1 MAKIL
6 ITGNGF
12 DLHHKLPT
20 KYQDFLEI
28 MLKIEAIKEKEN
40 YCFDDLFTDIKQ
52 KEDLEKSFKIENLKF
67 KQEHILSL
75 KESLKNNIWFQY
87 FKEEYMIET
96 WIDFESKIEKAINFA
111 ILFIKKTSAELTQN
125 PKTSLPVYYYNIIN
139 NSIEAINSLRKLKI
153 ILSDNIDSPINTI
166 ELRKEFLIYKYNYYI
181 NINEDAILNH
191 LKQQLDDF
199 KNIFNYYFDL
209 IINSFLEN
217 PKSENKAYNLLNS
230 IDYYYTFNY
239 TDTFKKLYKNSKI
252 KNNIFNVHGK
262 SFLEKQITTSSEEH
276 SIVLGFNDIDETIL
290 NKKFYFP
297 FTKYYQKLKNNTDYK
312 FIKDLDLSNKSSYIY
327 IWGHSLDKSDKD
339 YVDEI
344 FEFLLDKNLSSSYE
358 RKLFIIYHDEIS
370 KSNML
375 LNLLSIRGKKDVE
388 HCMRSNK
395 LEFIKSDYQNLNE
408 YFNKH
413 EKAPISMNPGFY

>member
-28 MLKIEAIKEKEN
+28 MLKIEVIKEKEN

-111 ILFIKKTSAELTQN
+111 ILFIKKTSAELIQN
-125 PKTSLPVYYYNIIN
+125 PKTSLPVYYPLIIEN
-139 NSIEAINSLRKLKI
+139 NIEAINILEKLKI
-153 ILSDNIDSPINTI
+153 ISKDTNNDRLILKLEKT
-166 ELRKEFLIYKYNYYI
+166 FLVYKYSYYI
-181 NINEDAILNH
+181 NIDEDAILNH

-217 PKSENKAYNLLNS
+217 PKSENKASNLLNS

-239 TDTFKKLYKNSKI
+239 TDTFRKLYENSKI

-395 LEFIKSDYQNLNE
+395 LEFIKSDFQNLNE
-408 YFNKH
+408 YFNIH
-413 EKAPISMNPGFY
+413 EKAPISIKPGFF

>member
-125 PKTSLPVYYYNIIN
+125 PQTSLPVYYPLIIEN
-139 NSIEAINSLRKLKI
+139 NIEAINILEKLKI
-153 ILSDNIDSPINTI
+153 ISKDTNNGRLILKLEKT
-166 ELRKEFLIYKYNYYI
+166 FLVYKYSYYI
-181 NINEDAILNH
+181 NIDEDAILNH

-217 PKSENKAYNLLNS
+217 PKSENKACNLLNS

-239 TDTFKKLYKNSKI
+239 TDTFRKLYENSKI

-262 SFLEKQITTSSEEH
+262 SFLEKQITTSSEGH

-395 LEFIKSDYQNLNE
+395 LEFIKSDFQNLNE
-408 YFNKH
+408 YFNKQ
-413 EKAPISMNPGFY
+413 EKAPVISDPGFH

>member
-1 MAKIL
+1 
-6 ITGNGF
+6 
-12 DLHHKLPT
+12 
-20 KYQDFLEI
+20 
-28 MLKIEAIKEKEN
+28 
-40 YCFDDLFTDIKQ
+40 
-52 KEDLEKSFKIENLKF
+52 
-67 KQEHILSL
+67 
-75 KESLKNNIWFQY
+75 
-87 FKEEYMIET
+87 MIET

-125 PKTSLPVYYYNIIN
+125 PKTSLPVYYPLIIEN
-139 NSIEAINSLRKLKI
+139 NIEAINILEKLKI
-153 ILSDNIDSPINTI
+153 ISKDTNNGRLILKLEKT
-166 ELRKEFLIYKYNYYI
+166 FLVYKYSYYI
-181 NINEDAILNH
+181 NIDEDAILNH

-217 PKSENKAYNLLNS
+217 PKSENKASNLLNS

-239 TDTFKKLYKNSKI
+239 TDTFRKLYENSKI

-312 FIKDLDLSNKSSYIY
+312 FITDLNLSNKSSYIY

-339 YVDEI
+339 YIDEI

-375 LNLLSIRGKKDVE
+375 LNLLNIRNKKDVE
-388 HCMRSNK
+388 HCMRSDK

-408 YFNKH
+408 YFNKR
-413 EKAPISMNPGFY
+413 EKAPTYMNPSSF

>member
-1 MAKIL
+1 
-6 ITGNGF
+6 
-12 DLHHKLPT
+12 
-20 KYQDFLEI
+20 
-28 MLKIEAIKEKEN
+28 
-40 YCFDDLFTDIKQ
+40 
-52 KEDLEKSFKIENLKF
+52 
-67 KQEHILSL
+67 
-75 KESLKNNIWFQY
+75 
-87 FKEEYMIET
+87 MIET

-191 LKQQLDDF
+191 LKEQLDDF

-217 PKSENKAYNLLNS
+217 PKSENKACNLLNS

-358 RKLFIIYHDEIS
+358 RKLFIIYHDVIS

-395 LEFIKSDYQNLNE
+395 LEFIKSDFQNLNE

>member
-52 KEDLEKSFKIENLKF
+52 KEDLEKFFKIENLKF
-67 KQEHILSL
+67 KKEHILSL

-217 PKSENKAYNLLNS
+217 PKLENKACNLLNS

-239 TDTFKKLYKNSKI
+239 TDTFRKLYENSKI

-262 SFLEKQITTSSEEH
+262 SFL
-276 SIVLGFNDIDETIL
+276 
-290 NKKFYFP
+290 
-297 FTKYYQKLKNNTDYK
+297 
-312 FIKDLDLSNKSSYIY
+312 
-327 IWGHSLDKSDKD
+327 
-339 YVDEI
+339 
-344 FEFLLDKNLSSSYE
+344 
-358 RKLFIIYHDEIS
+358 
-370 KSNML
+370 
-375 LNLLSIRGKKDVE
+375 
-388 HCMRSNK
+388 
-395 LEFIKSDYQNLNE
+395 
-408 YFNKH
+408 
-413 EKAPISMNPGFY
+413 

>member
-28 MLKIEAIKEKEN
+28 MLKIEVIKEKEN
-40 YCFDDLFTDIKQ
+40 YCFDDLFTDLKQ
-52 KEDLEKSFKIENLKF
+52 KEDLEKFFKIENLKF

-87 FKEEYMIET
+87 FKEEYKIET

-111 ILFIKKTSAELTQN
+111 ILFIKKINAEFTLN
-125 PKTSLPVYYYNIIN
+125 PKKNIPTYYSTIIDN
-139 NSIEAINSLRKLKI
+139 NIEAINVLEKLEI
-153 ILSDNIDSPINTI
+153 ISSDNKSDLELI
-166 ELRKEFLIYKYNYYI
+166 EHFLIYKYNYYI

-191 LKQQLDDF
+191 LKQQLEDF

-217 PKSENKAYNLLNS
+217 PKSENKACNLLNS

-239 TDTFKKLYKNSKI
+239 TDTFRKLYKNLKI
-252 KNNIFNVHGK
+252 KNNIFNIHGK
-262 SFLEKQITTSSEEH
+262 SFLEKQITTSSEGH

-375 LNLLSIRGKKDVE
+375 LNLLNIRSKKDVE
-388 HCMRSNK
+388 HCMRSDK

-413 EKAPISMNPGFY
+413 EKAPISIKPGFF